1 MKLLSLVGIL
11 ALGGCA
17 STSSTYD
24 ARLAEAERRITALEE
39 QLAQQAPPAPNEAY
53 VPPPN
58 EYSPWVMKTGAYDY
72 TVNQEAL
79 RVARER
85 LQSEARVVPHYRDN
99 SYAGVKLVGVR
110 PGSLYRA
117 LGIRSGDVITV
128 INGVTLDSPTKV
140 LGIVEAIDAGQVTN
154 VVVEI
159 LRRGE
164 PKTLTYTIER

>member
-1 MKLLSLVGIL
+1 M
-11 ALGGCA
+11 
-17 STSSTYD
+17 
-24 ARLAEAERRITALEE
+24 
-39 QLAQQAPPAPNEAY
+39 
-53 VPPPN
+53 PPPN

-117 LGIRSGDVITV
+117 LGIRSGDVITA